1 MLVNCK
7 SCLKKFVLPD
17 SAISESGR
25 LVQCGSCG
33 NKWTQFPVKNIP
45 IDEKKPI
52 KSKPAIKATRP
63 RKNLYSREYLKKKHG
78 IDIHNTQ
85 IETKKKSSHDPN
97 KESSF
102 GFYSYVIF
110 LFVFFATLI
119 SILNLTKEIIIVKFP
134 ALEVYIN
141 YLFEVIDIIKISL
154 TEFINQFSV

>member
-1 MLVNCK
+1 MTFII
-7 SCLKKFVLPD
+7 LKLK
-17 SAISESGR
+17 
-25 LVQCGSCG
+25 Q
-33 NKWTQFPVKNIP
+33 
-45 IDEKKPI
+45 
-52 KSKPAIKATRP
+52 
-63 RKNLYSREYLKKKHG
+63 KKK
-78 IDIHNTQ
+78 T
-85 IETKKKSSHDPN
+85 SHDPN

>member
-63 RKNLYSREYLKKKHG
+63 RKNLYSREYLKK
-78 IDIHNTQ
+78 NTALTFIILKLKQKKNHHMIQ
-85 IETKKKSSHDPN
+85 IKK
-97 KESSF
+97 
-102 GFYSYVIF
+102 VV
-110 LFVFFATLI
+110 LVFIAM
-119 SILNLTKEIIIVKFP
+119 
-134 ALEVYIN
+134 
-141 YLFEVIDIIKISL
+141 
-154 TEFINQFSV
+154 

>member
-78 IDIHNTQ
+78 IDIHNTK
-85 IETKKKSSHDPN
+85 IETKKKTSHDPN

>member
-45 IDEKKPI
+45 IDKKKPI

-63 RKNLYSREYLKKKHG
+63 KKNLYSREYLKKKHG
-78 IDIHNTQ
+78 IDIHTIQ
-85 IETKKKSSHDPN
+85 TETKKISSHN
-97 KESSF
+97 SKKESSF

-110 LFVFFATLI
+110 LFVFFTTLI
-119 SILNLTKEIIIVKFP
+119 SILNLTKELIIIKFP

-154 TEFINQFSV
+154 TEFINQFSA